1 MPRVRYK
8 NDPNRM
14 EFVSDAEYFRRI
26 DEFIKPYDPDR
37 PGFMPYSANANR
49 HGVTDADPERSQWS
63 GDTIHRRLYGRKPD
77 EEESNG

>member
-14 EFVSDAEYFRRI
+14 EFISDAEYFRRI

-49 HGVTDADPERSQWS
+49 HGLTTGVNHELSQWQ
-63 GDTIHRRLYGRKPD
+63 GDTIYKRTYGVRPQP
-77 EEESNG
+77 EE